1 MTDALPIPKAPALA
15 ELEASAAPAAR
26 LLRLF
31 ANEQRLMLMCRLSE
45 GDCAVGELASYAGLS
60 QSACSQ
66 HLARLRDADVIAP
79 RREAQ
84 TIYYCISD
92 PAAARLIALLCDI
105 YSAKSGNQP
114 VVRPNDQR

>member
-1 MTDALPIPKAPALA
+1 MTDALPTPDAKALA

-26 LLRLF
+26 LMRLF

-45 GDCAVGELASYAGLS
+45 GECAVGDLAGYAGLS

-66 HLARLRDADVIAP
+66 HLARLRDAGVISP

-84 TIYYCISD
+84 TIYYAITD
-92 PAAARLIALLCDI
+92 ATAARVIALLCDL
-105 YSAKSGNQP
+105 YGGKAKRSTA
-114 VVRPNDQR
+114 

>member
-1 MTDALPIPKAPALA
+1 MTDAAATPTPAALA

-26 LLRLF
+26 LMRLF

-45 GDCAVGELASYAGLS
+45 GECAVGELASYVGLS

-79 RREAQ
+79 RRDAQ
-84 TIYYCISD
+84 TIYYGIVD
-92 PAAARLIALLCDI
+92 AAAARVITLLCDI
-105 YSAKSGNQP
+105 YRDKPKGPIS
-114 VVRPNDQR
+114 

>member
-1 MTDALPIPKAPALA
+1 MTHAIPAPTPAALA

-26 LLRLF
+26 LMQLF

-45 GDCAVGELASYAGLS
+45 GECAVGELAGHVGLS

-66 HLARLRDADVIAP
+66 HLARLRDAGVIAP

-84 TIYYCISD
+84 TIYYGISD
-92 PAAARLIALLCDI
+92 PAAARVIALLCDI
-105 YSAKSGNQP
+105 YRGKPTKP
-114 VVRPNDQR
+114 VS